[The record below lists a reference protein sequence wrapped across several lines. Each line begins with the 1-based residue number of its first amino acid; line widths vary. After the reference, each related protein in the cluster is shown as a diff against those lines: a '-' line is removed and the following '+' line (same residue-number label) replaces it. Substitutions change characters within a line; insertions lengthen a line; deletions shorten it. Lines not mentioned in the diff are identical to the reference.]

1 MVKMNKLEE
10 RLEEALKRIEELEFQ
25 VSQLEAA
32 TGELAA
38 GLDEQVYRFEA
49 FAEPCAIGSEQL
61 WKIVRE
67 DIQGLPV
74 PNGINLR
81 DMI

>member
-1 MVKMNKLEE
+1 MNK
-10 RLEEALKRIEELEFQ
+10 LEEALKRIEELEFQ

-32 TGELAA
+32 TGELAV

-61 WKIVRE
+61 WEVVCN
-67 DIQGLPV
+67 DILKQPV
-74 PNGINLR
+74 PSGVNLR
-81 DMI
+81 DLI